1 MHACSGQSKAQIA
14 IKVDQLTGW
23 EDEEREARRQELSA
37 VLTAV
42 VCEHGGDV
50 FYYQGLHDIAAVL
63 LFTAGEKPAFQM
75 LSSLTVCQL
84 RDCTRLYIVAY
95 RHSCIIDFTICC

>member
-1 MHACSGQSKAQIA
+1 MAADQKAPPCMPALVVSKAQMA
-14 IKVDQLTGW
+14 KADQLTGW

-63 LFTAGEKPAFQM
+63 LFTAGEMPAFQM

-84 RDCTRLYIVAY
+84 RDCTRLYAVA
-95 RHSCIIDFTICC
+95 